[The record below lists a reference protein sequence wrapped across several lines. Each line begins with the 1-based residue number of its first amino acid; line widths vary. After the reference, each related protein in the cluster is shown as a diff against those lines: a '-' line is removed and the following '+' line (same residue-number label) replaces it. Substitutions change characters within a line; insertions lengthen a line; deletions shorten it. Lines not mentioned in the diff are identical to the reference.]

1 MEKKEATE
9 KKNQKTI
16 DFLME
21 GTRTGKLATVQ
32 KGGHPHVAPIW
43 FVWTEG
49 KIIFCTGDSSVKA
62 KNMRHNPQVSICV
75 DDESP
80 PYAFVIIQG
89 TAKLFDKHKDLLKWN
104 TIFGGRYMGEKL
116 AEVYGKRNAVEG
128 SLLVE
133 VTPTK
138 MISEKDVTGF

>member
-1 MEKKEATE
+1 MKEMDE
-9 KKNQKTI
+9 NEII

-21 GTRTGKLATVQ
+21 GTRTGKLSTVRED
-32 KGGHPHVAPIW
+32 GRPHVAPIW
-43 FVWTEG
+43 FVWNDG
-49 KIIFCTGDSSVKA
+49 KIIFDTMSDSVKA
-62 KNMRHNPQVSICV
+62 KNIRRNPQVSICV

-89 TAKLFDKHKDLLKWN
+89 TGKFSDNQKDLLKWN
-104 TIFGGRYMGEKL
+104 TIIAHRYMGEKL
-116 AEVYGKRNAVEG
+116 AEVYGKRNTVEG

-138 MISEKDVTGF
+138 MISNKDVTGW

>member
-1 MEKKEATE
+1 MKEMDE
-9 KKNQKTI
+9 NEII

-21 GTRTGKLATVQ
+21 GTRTGKLSTVRED
-32 KGGHPHVAPIW
+32 GHPHVAPIW
-43 FVWTEG
+43 FVWNEG
-49 KIIFCTGDSSVKA
+49 KIIFCTMDSSVKA
-62 KNMRHNPQVSICV
+62 KNIRHNPQVSICV

-89 TAKLFDKHKDLLKWN
+89 TAKFSDNQKDLLKWN
-104 TIFGGRYMGEKL
+104 TILGGRYMGEKL
-116 AEVYGKRNAVEG
+116 AGVYGKRNTVEG

-138 MISEKDVTGF
+138 MISEKDVAGR

>member
-1 MEKKEATE
+1 MKEMDE
-9 KKNQKTI
+9 NEI
-16 DFLME
+16 VDFLMK
-21 GTRTGKLATVQ
+21 GTKTGKLATVL
-32 KGGHPHVAPIW
+32 GDGRPHVAPIW
-43 FVWTEG
+43 FVWNEG
-49 KIIFCTGDSSVKA
+49 KIIFCTGESSVKG
-62 KNMRHNPQVSICV
+62 KNMRRNPQVSICV

-89 TAKLFDKHKDLLKWN
+89 TAKLNDNHKDLLKWN
-104 TIFGGRYMGEKL
+104 TILGGRYMGEKL

-138 MISEKDVTGF
+138 IISSKDVTGW

>member
-1 MEKKEATE
+1 MKEMDE
-9 KKNQKTI
+9 NEII

-21 GTRTGKLATVQ
+21 GTRTGKISTVRED
-32 KGGHPHVAPIW
+32 GRPHVAPIW

-49 KIIFCTGDSSVKA
+49 KIIFCTMDSSVKA
-62 KNMRHNPQVSICV
+62 KNIRRNPQVSICV

-89 TAKLFDKHKDLLKWN
+89 TAKFSDNQKDLLKWN
-104 TIFGGRYMGEKL
+104 TVLGGRYMGEKL
-116 AEVYGKRNAVEG
+116 AEVYGKRNSVEG

-138 MISEKDVTGF
+138 MISDKDVAGW

>member
-1 MEKKEATE
+1 MKEMDE
-9 KKNQKTI
+9 NEII

-21 GTRTGKLATVQ
+21 GTRTGKLSTIQ
-32 KGGHPHVAPIW
+32 KDGSPHVAPIW
-43 FVWTEG
+43 FVWNEG
-49 KIIFCTGDSSVKA
+49 KIIFCTGESSVKG
-62 KNMRHNPQVSICV
+62 KNMRRNPQISICV

-89 TAKLFDKHKDLLKWN
+89 TAKLNDNHKDLLKWN
-104 TIFGGRYMGEKL
+104 TIFARRYMGEEL

-138 MISEKDVTGF
+138 MISSKDVTGW

>member
-1 MEKKEATE
+1 MTE
-9 KKNQKTI
+9 MNENKII

-21 GTRTGKLATVQ
+21 GTRTGKISTVRED
-32 KGGHPHVAPIW
+32 GRPHVAPIW
-43 FVWTEG
+43 FVWNEG
-49 KIIFCTGDSSVKA
+49 KIIFCTMDSSVKA
-62 KNMRHNPQVSICV
+62 KNIRRNPQVSICV

-89 TAKLFDKHKDLLKWN
+89 TAKFSDNQKDLLKWN
-104 TIFGGRYMGEKL
+104 TVLGGRYMGEKL
-116 AEVYGKRNAVEG
+116 AEVYGKRNAVKG

-138 MISEKDVTGF
+138 MISEKDVTGW

>member
-1 MEKKEATE
+1 MNENEI
-9 KKNQKTI
+9 I

-21 GTRTGKLATVQ
+21 GTRTGKLSTVQ
-32 KGGHPHVAPIW
+32 KDGRPHVAPIW
-43 FVWTEG
+43 FVWNEG
-49 KIIFCTGDSSVKA
+49 KIIFCTGESSVKGG
-62 KNMRHNPQVSICV
+62 NMRRNPQVSICV

-80 PYAFVIIQG
+80 PYAFVIVQG
-89 TAKLFDKHKDLLKWN
+89 TAKLYDNHKDLLKWN
-104 TIFGGRYMGEKL
+104 TILGGRYMGKEL

-138 MISEKDVTGF
+138 MIGNKDVTGW

>member
-1 MEKKEATE
+1 MDENEI
-9 KKNQKTI
+9 I

-21 GTRTGKLATVQ
+21 GTRTGKLCTVREDSS
-32 KGGHPHVAPIW
+32 PHVAPIW
-43 FVWTEG
+43 FVWNDG
-49 KIIFCTGDSSVKA
+49 KIIFDTMGDSVKA
-62 KNMRHNPQVSICV
+62 KNIRRNPQVSICV

-89 TAKLFDKHKDLLKWN
+89 TAKFSDNQKDLLKWN
-104 TIFGGRYMGEKL
+104 TIIARRYMGEKL
-116 AEVYGKRNAVEG
+116 AEVYGKRNTVEG

-138 MISEKDVTGF
+138 MISDKDVTGW

>member
-1 MEKKEATE
+1 MKEMDE
-9 KKNQKTI
+9 IEII

-21 GTRTGKLATVQ
+21 GTRTGKLSTVRED
-32 KGGHPHVAPIW
+32 GRPHGAPIW
-43 FVWTEG
+43 FVWNDG
-49 KIIFCTGDSSVKA
+49 KIIFDTMGDSVKA
-62 KNMRHNPQVSICV
+62 KNIRRNPQVSICV

-89 TAKLFDKHKDLLKWN
+89 TAKFSDNQKDLLKWN
-104 TIFGGRYMGEKL
+104 TIIARRYMGEKL
-116 AEVYGKRNAVEG
+116 AEVYGKRNTVEG

-138 MISEKDVTGF
+138 MISNKDVTGW

>member
-1 MEKKEATE
+1 MKEM
-9 KKNQKTI
+9 NQNEI
-16 DFLME
+16 NDFLSQ
-21 GTRTGKLATVQ
+21 GTKTGKLATVRED
-32 KGGHPHVAPIW
+32 GRPHLAPIW
-43 FVWTEG
+43 FAWNEG
-49 KIIFCTGDSSVKA
+49 KIIFCTGDGSVKG
-62 KNMRHNPQVSICV
+62 KNMRRNPQVSICV

-89 TAKLFDKHKDLLKWN
+89 TAKLHDNHKDLLKWN
-104 TIFGGRYMGEKL
+104 TIFARRYMGEKL

-138 MISEKDVTGF
+138 MTSNKDVTGW

>member
-1 MEKKEATE
+1 MKEMDE
-9 KKNQKTI
+9 NEII

-21 GTRTGKLATVQ
+21 GTRTGKLSTVRED
-32 KGGHPHVAPIW
+32 GHPHIAPIL
-43 FVWTEG
+43 FVWNEG
-49 KIIFCTGDSSVKA
+49 KIIFCTMDGSVKA
-62 KNMRHNPQVSICV
+62 KNIRRNPQVSICV

-89 TAKLFDKHKDLLKWN
+89 TAKFSDNQKDLLKWN
-104 TIFGGRYMGEKL
+104 TILGGRYMGEKL
-116 AEVYGKRNAVEG
+116 AEVYGKRNTVEG

-138 MISEKDVTGF
+138 MISEKDVAGW

>member
-1 MEKKEATE
+1 MKEMDE
-9 KKNQKTI
+9 NEII

-21 GTRTGKLATVQ
+21 GTRTGKLSTVQ
-32 KGGHPHVAPIW
+32 KDGRPHVAPIW
-43 FVWTEG
+43 FVWNKG
-49 KIIFCTGDSSVKA
+49 KIIFGTGDSSVKA
-62 KNMRHNPQVSICV
+62 KNMRRNPQVSICV

-89 TAKLFDKHKDLLKWN
+89 TAKFSDNQKDILKWN
-104 TIFGGRYMGEKL
+104 TILGGRYMGEKL
-116 AEVYGKRNAVEG
+116 AEVYGKRNTVEG

-138 MISEKDVTGF
+138 MISNKDVTGW

>member
-1 MEKKEATE
+1 MKEMDE
-9 KKNQKTI
+9 NEI
-16 DFLME
+16 VDFLMK
-21 GTRTGKLATVQ
+21 GTRTGKLSTIQ
-32 KGGHPHVAPIW
+32 KDGSPHVAPIW
-43 FVWTEG
+43 FVWNEG
-49 KIIFCTGDSSVKA
+49 KIIFCTGESSVKG
-62 KNMRHNPQVSICV
+62 KNMRRNPQISICV

-89 TAKLFDKHKDLLKWN
+89 TAKLNDNHKDLLKWN
-104 TIFGGRYMGEKL
+104 TIFGRRYMGEEL

-138 MISEKDVTGF
+138 MISNEDVTGW